1 MMENINKIA
10 NFKLTCIIFLMV
22 YYLKVKH
29 IEHRERVYIYERI
42 KKLKEYTSRNLKTQN
57 IFQK

>member
-22 YYLKVKH
+22 YYLKVT
-29 IEHRERVYIYERI
+29 HRAQRESIYI
-42 KKLKEYTSRNLKTQN
+42 KKLKEYTSRNLKTQKN

>member
-1 MMENINKIA
+1 MYY
-10 NFKLTCIIFLMV
+10 IFDGS
-22 YYLKVKH
+22 YYLKVT
-29 IEHRERVYIYERI
+29 HRAQRESIYI

>member
-22 YYLKVKH
+22 LVYYLKVKH
-29 IEHRERVYIYERI
+29 IEHRERVYI